1 MRIASVV
8 LLVLAPVSPT
18 MSAQTDA
25 NSPSPPDA
33 PAAQMIRYKYPS
45 TQVEAFEVKLGVEF
59 PPEYP
64 AAAQEEMFKQLSDGK
79 IVKEVRRIGDPRRD
93 DGAQLCFCRER

>member
-18 MSAQTDA
+18 MSAQTNA
-25 NSPSPPDA
+25 NSPSPPNA
-33 PAAQMIRYKYPS
+33 PAAQMIRDKYQS
-45 TQVEAFEVKLGVEF
+45 IQVGTFEVKLGVEF

-64 AAAQEEMFKQLSDGK
+64 PKAQEECSSSSPMARS
-79 IVKEVRRIGDPRRD
+79 
-93 DGAQLCFCRER
+93 